1 MSEPGRPRPP
11 RRAARRHA
19 LRRRAAAR
27 GDRARPRAVAGRR
40 PGRRADGEPRS
51 GAHRQHHGRAAADQR
66 GPGADAGRQ
75 PAPARD
81 GDRVRDPHRRF
92 PCRTRGLRWATGGCH
107 AVRRRADLRRLN
119 VMRRAIAFVAL
130 AALAW
135 AAWDTGADPARLLR
149 GLPWLLDFVR
159 RMLPPD
165 LRVLPAALA
174 GAVTTVEIALLGT
187 AVAAV
192 LALPLGFLSA
202 RNVAAPPIF
211 HAARVALNF
220 FRSVDTLV
228 YALVFV
234 AAVGLGPFPGVL
246 AVVAYTTTSLAKL
259 YSEAIEGIEPGP
271 VDAVTATGATRLQVL
286 RYGVLPQVLPLFLS
300 YVLYR
305 LESNIRAATVLGFV
319 GAGGIGFYLQTYLR
333 MIDYP
338 AASTVLLVTVLMVMA
353 VDFVSSRLRQ
363 RLV

>member
-1 MSEPGRPRPP
+1 MK
-11 RRAARRHA
+11 RAA
-19 LRRRAAAR
+19 L
-27 GDRARPRAVAGRR
+27 
-40 PGRRADGEPRS
+40 
-51 GAHRQHHGRAAADQR
+51 
-66 GPGADAGRQ
+66 
-75 PAPARD
+75 
-81 GDRVRDPHRRF
+81 
-92 PCRTRGLRWATGGCH
+92 
-107 AVRRRADLRRLN
+107 
-119 VMRRAIAFVAL
+119 FVAL
-130 AALAW
+130 LVLAW
-135 AAWDTGADPARLLR
+135 TAWDTGADPVRLAR
-149 GLPWLLDFVR
+149 GAPWIADFLR

-165 LRVLPAALA
+165 LGVLPATIT

-192 LALPLGFLSA
+192 VALPLGFLSA
-202 RNVAAPPIF
+202 RNVAPPALY
-211 HAARVALNF
+211 HPARTVLNL

-228 YALVFV
+228 YALIFV
-234 AAVGLGPFPGVL
+234 AAVGLGAFPGVL

-271 VDAVTATGATRLQVL
+271 VDAITATGATRLQVL

-305 LESNIRAATVLGFV
+305 LETNIRAATVLGFV

-338 AASTVLLVTVLMVMA
+338 AASTALLVTVAMVMV
-353 VDFVSSRLRQ
+353 VDGISARVRA

>member
-1 MSEPGRPRPP
+1 
-11 RRAARRHA
+11 
-19 LRRRAAAR
+19 
-27 GDRARPRAVAGRR
+27 
-40 PGRRADGEPRS
+40 
-51 GAHRQHHGRAAADQR
+51 
-66 GPGADAGRQ
+66 
-75 PAPARD
+75 
-81 GDRVRDPHRRF
+81 VRK
-92 PCRTRGLRWATGGCH
+92 
-107 AVRRRADLRRLN
+107 
-119 VMRRAIAFVAL
+119 
-130 AALAW
+130 AALFVGAVVLLW
-135 AAWDTGADPARLLR
+135 IAWDTGADPARLAR
-149 GLPWLLDFVR
+149 GLPWIADFLR

-165 LRVLPAALA
+165 LTVLPAALA
-174 GAVTTVEIALLGT
+174 GALKTVEIALLGT
-187 AVAAV
+187 TVAAL

-202 RNVAAPPIF
+202 RNVAPAPVF
-211 HAARVALNF
+211 HPARAVLNF

-246 AVVAYTTTSLAKL
+246 AVIAYTTTSLAKL

-271 VDAVTATGATRLQVL
+271 VDAVTATGATRLQIL

-338 AASTVLLVTVLMVMA
+338 AASTVLLVTVIMVMV
-353 VDFVSSRLRQ
+353 VDAASSKLRAK
-363 RLV
+363 LV

>member
-1 MSEPGRPRPP
+1 MRK
-11 RRAARRHA
+11 AA
-19 LRRRAAAR
+19 L
-27 GDRARPRAVAGRR
+27 
-40 PGRRADGEPRS
+40 
-51 GAHRQHHGRAAADQR
+51 
-66 GPGADAGRQ
+66 
-75 PAPARD
+75 
-81 GDRVRDPHRRF
+81 
-92 PCRTRGLRWATGGCH
+92 
-107 AVRRRADLRRLN
+107 
-119 VMRRAIAFVAL
+119 FVAVVVL
-130 AALAW
+130 LW
-135 AAWDTGADPARLLR
+135 LAWDTGADPVRLAR
-149 GLPWLLDFVR
+149 GIPWILAFLR

-165 LRVLPAALA
+165 LSVLPAALA
-174 GAVTTVEIALLGT
+174 GALKTVEIAVLGT
-187 AVAAV
+187 AVAAL

-202 RNVAAPPIF
+202 RNVAPASAFYP
-211 HAARVALNF
+211 ARTVLNF

-246 AVVAYTTTSLAKL
+246 AVIAYTTTSLAKL

-333 MIDYP
+333 MIDYQ
-338 AASTVLLVTVLMVMA
+338 AASTVLLVTVLMVMV
-353 VDFVSSRLRQ
+353 VDTVSSRLRE

>member
-1 MSEPGRPRPP
+1 
-11 RRAARRHA
+11 
-19 LRRRAAAR
+19 
-27 GDRARPRAVAGRR
+27 V
-40 PGRRADGEPRS
+40 
-51 GAHRQHHGRAAADQR
+51 
-66 GPGADAGRQ
+66 
-75 PAPARD
+75 
-81 GDRVRDPHRRF
+81 
-92 PCRTRGLRWATGGCH
+92 
-107 AVRRRADLRRLN
+107 
-119 VMRRAIAFVAL
+119 
-130 AALAW
+130 
-135 AAWDTGADPARLLR
+135 
-149 GLPWLLDFVR
+149 DFVR

-165 LRVLPAALA
+165 PRVLPAALT

-187 AVAAV
+187 VVAAA

-202 RNVAAPPIF
+202 RNVAPPGVF
-211 HAARVALNF
+211 YPARAMLNL

-228 YALVFV
+228 YALIFV

-246 AVVAYTTTSLAKL
+246 AVLAYTTTSLAKL
-259 YSEAIEGIEPGP
+259 YSEAIEGIDAGP

-305 LESNIRAATVLGFV
+305 LETNIRAATVLGFV

-338 AASTVLLVTVLMVMA
+338 AASTTLLVTIAMVMVIDA
-353 VDFVSSRLRQ
+353 LSSRLRA

>member
-1 MSEPGRPRPP
+1 M
-11 RRAARRHA
+11 
-19 LRRRAAAR
+19 RRAAAF
-27 GDRARPRAVAGRR
+27 V
-40 PGRRADGEPRS
+40 
-51 GAHRQHHGRAAADQR
+51 
-66 GPGADAGRQ
+66 
-75 PAPARD
+75 
-81 GDRVRDPHRRF
+81 
-92 PCRTRGLRWATGGCH
+92 GL
-107 AVRRRADLRRLN
+107 V
-119 VMRRAIAFVAL
+119 VF
-130 AALAW
+130 AW
-135 AAWDTGADPARLLR
+135 LLWDTGADPVRLVQ
-149 GLPWLLDFVR
+149 GLPWILDFVR
-159 RMLPPD
+159 RTIPPD
-165 LRVLPAALA
+165 PRVLPAALA
-174 GAVTTVEIALLGT
+174 AALTTVEIALLGT
-187 AVAAV
+187 AVAAA

-202 RNVAAPPIF
+202 RNIAPGAVFYP
-211 HAARVALNF
+211 ARVWLNF

-271 VDAVTATGATRLQVL
+271 VDAIRATGATRLQIL

-305 LESNIRAATVLGFV
+305 LETNIRAATVLGFV

-338 AASTVLLVTVLMVMA
+338 AASTVLLVTVAMVMV
-353 VDFVSSRLRQ
+353 VDAISSRLRD